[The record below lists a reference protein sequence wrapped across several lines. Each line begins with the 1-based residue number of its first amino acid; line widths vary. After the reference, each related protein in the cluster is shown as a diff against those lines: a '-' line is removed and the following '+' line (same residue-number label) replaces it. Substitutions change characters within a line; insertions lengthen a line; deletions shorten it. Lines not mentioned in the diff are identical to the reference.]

1 MITCLEDHIEFMSG
15 YEYQLKGTVRF
26 QIDIFPERNISTR
39 YITLTTEG
47 LLTIYLGYC
56 WDGPSGPTIDTKNF
70 HRGALVHDAL
80 YQLLRGGHLPREKRA
95 DADRILMELCRHDKM
110 SDFRSY
116 YVYQSVRLCGSS
128 SAKKP
133 KKVFT
138 AP

>member
-1 MITCLEDHIEFMSG
+1 MSG
-15 YEYQLKGTVRF
+15 YKYQLKGTVRF

-39 YITLTTEG
+39 YITLSTTG
-47 LLTIYLGYC
+47 LLTIYQGYC

-80 YQLLRGGHLPREKRA
+80 YQLLRGGYLQRERRA

-133 KKVFT
+133 KKVFI